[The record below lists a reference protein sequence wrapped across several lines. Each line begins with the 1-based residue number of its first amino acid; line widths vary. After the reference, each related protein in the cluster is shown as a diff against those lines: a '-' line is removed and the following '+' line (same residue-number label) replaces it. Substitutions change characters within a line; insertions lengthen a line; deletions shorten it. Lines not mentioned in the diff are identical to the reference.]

1 MTNIPKKYQN
11 LLEDF
16 PFLTLVAYGG
26 NEYVG
31 IIQNVDNQLASMYNF
46 ETIKNQID
54 KKEFLDLGEEWWWG
68 TNRLIPIN
76 IIFKSKW
83 EKYRSTLISFSL
95 KDFIVIHGPIVS
107 LNNIIQR
114 RVKRRNIQLVRKHL
128 VAGLLHLAFLLL
140 FFRLHEVI
148 MHV

>member
-114 RVKRRNIQLVRKHL
+114 RVKRRNIQLVRKL
-128 VAGLLHLAFLLL
+128 
-140 FFRLHEVI
+140 
-148 MHV
+148 

>member
-31 IIQNVDNQLASMYNF
+31 IIQNVDHQLASMYNF
-46 ETIKNQID
+46 ETIKSLDD

-76 IIFKSKW
+76 IIFKSRW
-83 EKYRSTLISFSL
+83 EKYRPTLISFSL
-95 KDFIVIHGPIVS
+95 KDFTVIHGPIVS
-107 LNNIIQR
+107 LSNIVQR
-114 RVKRRNIQLVRKHL
+114 RSKRRNIQLVRK
-128 VAGLLHLAFLLL
+128 F
-140 FFRLHEVI
+140 
-148 MHV
+148 

>member
-46 ETIKNQID
+46 EHIKNLDD
-54 KKEFLDLGEEWWWG
+54 KKEFLELGEEWWWG

-76 IIFKSKW
+76 IILKSRW
-83 EKYRSTLISFSL
+83 EKYKPALVTFSI
-95 KDFIVIHGPIVS
+95 KDFVVIHGPIVS
-107 LNNIIQR
+107 LNNIVQR
-114 RVKRRNIQLVRKHL
+114 RIKRRNIQLVRKC
-128 VAGLLHLAFLLL
+128 
-140 FFRLHEVI
+140 
-148 MHV
+148 

>member
-1 MTNIPKKYQN
+1 MTNIPKKYQT

-31 IIQNVDNQLASMYNF
+31 IIQNVDHQLASMYNF
-46 ETIKNQID
+46 ETIKSLDD

-76 IIFKSKW
+76 IIFKSRW
-83 EKYRSTLISFSL
+83 EKYRPTLISFSL
-95 KDFIVIHGPIVS
+95 KDFAVIHGPVVS
-107 LNNIIQR
+107 LSNIVQR
-114 RVKRRNIQLVRKHL
+114 RAKRRNIQLVRK
-128 VAGLLHLAFLLL
+128 F
-140 FFRLHEVI
+140 
-148 MHV
+148 

>member
-31 IIQNVDNQLASMYNF
+31 IIQNVDHQLASMYNF
-46 ETIKNQID
+46 EAIKSLDN
-54 KKEFLDLGEEWWWG
+54 KKEFLELGEEWWWG

-76 IIFKSKW
+76 IIFKSRW
-83 EKYRSTLISFSL
+83 EKYRPTLISFSL
-95 KDFIVIHGPIVS
+95 KDFVVIHGPVVS
-107 LNNIIQR
+107 LSDIVQR
-114 RVKRRNIQLVRKHL
+114 RTKRRNIQLVRK
-128 VAGLLHLAFLLL
+128 F
-140 FFRLHEVI
+140 
-148 MHV
+148 